1 MNNNLPHWAKEVF
14 SNESDDESVDNPKT
28 IEEITDK
35 IVYNMGNNKSIIKL
49 TAKELIRDAKVWTYN
64 RDINED
70 KVTELKEQYI
80 LNLGNQ
86 DIMSPVWMPSLV
98 YDKYSEPDN
107 IKLIVIDGQ
116 HRREAI
122 RALLQEGKINENIEI
137 MCIMYTID
145 NCETENIKIIVDLFN
160 KINNNLHL
168 EKKDYPEI
176 FALEIINELK
186 KDTELVPDKK
196 AIKKAKTNKTA
207 REPCMH
213 EKEFSHLL
221 KEHYHTYQHLS
232 KEKLIE
238 NLRIINRKICWKDF
252 EDIYN
257 NNKDNIARYNKAKD
271 YNFWLGLKSSA
282 KYKPDVW
289 IKYLATPELF

>member
-1 MNNNLPHWAKEVF
+1 MTYRPDDTF
-14 SNESDDESVDNPKT
+14 YSYESDDDSVNNPIT
-28 IEEITDK
+28 IEVITDK
-35 IVYNMGNNKSIIKL
+35 IVYNIDNNKAIIKL

-70 KVTELKEQYI
+70 KVNELKEQYI
-80 LNLGNQ
+80 VNLGNH

-107 IKLIVIDGQ
+107 ITLIVIDGQ

-122 RALLQEGKINENIEI
+122 RSLLQEGKINENIEI

-145 NCETENIKIIVDLFN
+145 KCETENIKVIVDLFN

-176 FALEIINELK
+176 FALEIISELK
-186 KDTELVPDKK
+186 KNNELVPDKK
-196 AIKKAKTNKTA
+196 AIKKGKTNKTA

-213 EKEFSHLL
+213 EKEFSNLL
-221 KEHYHTYQHLS
+221 KEHYQTYQHLS

-238 NLRIINRKICWKDF
+238 NLKIINRKICWKDF
-252 EDIYN
+252 GDIYSN
-257 NNKDNIARYNKAKD
+257 TKDNIARYDKAKD

-282 KYKPDVW
+282 KYKPEVW
-289 IKYLATPELF
+289 IKYLATPELFM

>member
-14 SNESDDESVDNPKT
+14 SNESDDDSVDNPKT

-98 YDKYSEPDN
+98 YDKYSEPD
-107 IKLIVIDGQ
+107 KLIVIDGQ

-122 RALLQEGKINENIEI
+122 RTLLQEGKINENIEI

-213 EKEFSHLL
+213 EKEFSYLL

-282 KYKPDVW
+282 KYKPYVW

>member
-1 MNNNLPHWAKEVF
+1 MTYRPDDTF
-14 SNESDDESVDNPKT
+14 YSYESDDDSVNNSIT

-35 IVYNMGNNKSIIKL
+35 IVYNIDNNKAIIKL

-70 KVTELKEQYI
+70 KVNELKEQYI
-80 LNLGNQ
+80 VNLGNHN
-86 DIMSPVWMPSLV
+86 IMSPVWMPSLV

-107 IKLIVIDGQ
+107 ITLIVIDGQ

-122 RALLQEGKINENIEI
+122 RSLLQEGKINENIEI

-145 NCETENIKIIVDLFN
+145 KCETENIKVIVDLFN

-176 FALEIINELK
+176 FALEIISELK
-186 KDTELVPDKK
+186 KNNELVPDKK
-196 AIKKAKTNKTA
+196 AIKKGKTNKTA

-213 EKEFSHLL
+213 EKEFSNLL
-221 KEHYHTYQHLS
+221 KEHYQTYQHLS

-238 NLRIINRKICWKDF
+238 NLKIINRKICWKDF
-252 EDIYN
+252 GDIYSN
-257 NNKDNIARYNKAKD
+257 TKDNIARYDKAKD

-282 KYKPDVW
+282 KYKPEVW
-289 IKYLATPELF
+289 IKYLATPELFM

>member
-1 MNNNLPHWAKEVF
+1 MTYRPDDTF
-14 SNESDDESVDNPKT
+14 YSYESDDDSVNNPIT

-35 IVYNMGNNKSIIKL
+35 IVYNIDNNKAIIKL

-70 KVTELKEQYI
+70 KVNELKEQYI
-80 LNLGNQ
+80 VNLGNHN
-86 DIMSPVWMPSLV
+86 IMSPVWMPSLV

-107 IKLIVIDGQ
+107 ITLIVIDGQ

-122 RALLQEGKINENIEI
+122 RSLLQEGKINENIEI

-145 NCETENIKIIVDLFN
+145 KCETENIKVIVDLFN

-176 FALEIINELK
+176 FALEIISELK
-186 KDTELVPDKK
+186 KNNELVPDKK
-196 AIKKAKTNKTA
+196 AIKKGKTNKTA

-213 EKEFSHLL
+213 EKEFSNLL
-221 KEHYHTYQHLS
+221 KEHYQTYQHLS

-238 NLRIINRKICWKDF
+238 NLKIINRKICWKDF
-252 EDIYN
+252 GDIYSN
-257 NNKDNIARYNKAKD
+257 TKDNIARYDKAKD

-282 KYKPDVW
+282 KYKPEVW
-289 IKYLATPELF
+289 IKYLATPELFM

>member
-1 MNNNLPHWAKEVF
+1 MTYRPDDTF
-14 SNESDDESVDNPKT
+14 YSYESDDDSVNNPIT

-35 IVYNMGNNKSIIKL
+35 IVYNIDNNKAIIKL

-70 KVTELKEQYI
+70 KVNELKEQYI
-80 LNLGNQ
+80 VNLGNH

-107 IKLIVIDGQ
+107 ITLIVIDGQ

-122 RALLQEGKINENIEI
+122 RSLLQEGKINENIEI

-145 NCETENIKIIVDLFN
+145 KCETENIKVIVDLFN

-176 FALEIINELK
+176 FALEIISELK
-186 KDTELVPDKK
+186 KNNELVPDKK
-196 AIKKAKTNKTA
+196 AIKKGKTNKTA

-213 EKEFSHLL
+213 EKEFSNLL
-221 KEHYHTYQHLS
+221 KEHYQTYQHLS

-238 NLRIINRKICWKDF
+238 NLKIINRKICWKDF
-252 EDIYN
+252 GDIYSN
-257 NNKDNIARYNKAKD
+257 TKDNIARYDKAKD

-282 KYKPDVW
+282 KYKPEVW
-289 IKYLATPELF
+289 IKYLATPELFM